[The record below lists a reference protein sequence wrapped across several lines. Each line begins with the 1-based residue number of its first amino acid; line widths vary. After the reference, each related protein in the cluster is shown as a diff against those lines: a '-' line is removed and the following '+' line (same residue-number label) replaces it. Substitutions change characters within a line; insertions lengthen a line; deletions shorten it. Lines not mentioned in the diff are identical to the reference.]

1 MNKLMKKSVLILF
14 IISTSLQAK
23 DLGTYG
29 ETFPIVEENLL
40 TVIKTKLQT
49 LGSSGE
55 LEAHQKKIQEEAA
68 KRLQRPAEVTGI
80 IKTKKPRVFS
90 YNPSITVPY
99 DLKDDKGKIFFK
111 AGTTVNP
118 LDMFALKY
126 TLLFI
131 DGDDKEQVNW
141 AINHKVKFKII
152 LIKGSPFE
160 LMKEHGTPVYF
171 DQGGTLV
178 KKFGITQVPARIT
191 QEGKNL
197 KVEEVLSLE
206 GGSS

>member
-1 MNKLMKKSVLILF
+1 MKKTVFILF
-14 IISTSLQAK
+14 VFSTALQAK
-23 DLGTYG
+23 DLGTFG
-29 ETFPIVEENLL
+29 ETFPIIEENLL
-40 TVIKTKLQT
+40 SVIKTKLQK

-55 LEAHQKKIQEEAA
+55 LEVHQKKIQEEATM
-68 KRLQRPAEVTGI
+68 KLQRPAEVTGI

-111 AGTTVNP
+111 AGTIVNP
-118 LDMFALKY
+118 LDMYALKY

-141 AINHKVKFKII
+141 AINHKMQIKII

-160 LMKEHGTPVYF
+160 LMKEHGTPVFF
-171 DQGGTLV
+171 DQGGSLV

-197 KVEEVLSLE
+197 KVEEVLTKE
-206 GGSS
+206 GASS

>member
-1 MNKLMKKSVLILF
+1 MKKSVLILF
-14 IISTSLQAK
+14 LFSTSLQAK
-23 DLGTYG
+23 DLGTFG
-29 ETFPIVEENLL
+29 EIFPIAEENLL

-49 LGSSGE
+49 LQNSGE

-68 KRLQRPAEVTGI
+68 TRLQRPAEVLSI
-80 IKTKKPRVFS
+80 IKTKKPRVFT
-90 YNPSITVPY
+90 YKPSITVPY
-99 DLKDDKGKIFFK
+99 DLKDHNDKIFFK

-126 TLLFI
+126 TLFFI

-141 AINHKVKFKII
+141 AINHKVKSKVI
-152 LIKGSPFE
+152 LIKGLPFE
-160 LMKEHGTPVYF
+160 LMKEHGTQVYF
-171 DQGGTLV
+171 DQGGALV

-197 KVEEVLSLE
+197 KVEEVLTVD
-206 GGSS
+206 GGPS